1 MIHVMAA
8 LITDPKGRILMARRL
23 VGRDFAGYWEF
34 PGGKVDP
41 GESPEAALARELKE
55 ELGIDAHIDE
65 AVMVVP
71 QHAPKALKLD
81 VRWVRHWT
89 GTPKG
94 LDGQALV
101 WVPRAKLSQY
111 AVPPPDVPVIAHLLT
126 PDLVWITPAVADVGG
141 WNAWL
146 LELRRVLGLRV
157 KRVQLRPWKSAS
169 TAPSGVPSPL
179 GGEANSASSAPGG
192 APFPLRGEGNALPLS
207 ISDGEGG
214 ANAPGEALLALQS
227 AVALCKS
234 AQAEVSLNG
243 NPDLALALHCGL
255 HLKSH
260 QLATADIEAFKTQ
273 DLPVSA
279 SCHNA
284 DELQRAHALG
294 CSYALLG
301 PVAQTQSHP
310 NTPPIG
316 WPEFFNIRG
325 HAPAL
330 PTYALGGMTPAHIAL
345 ARSYGAQG
353 IATISGI

>member
-23 VGRDFAGYWEF
+23 IGRDFAGYWEF

-55 ELGIDAHIDE
+55 ELGINARIDE
-65 AVMVVP
+65 AVMLVP

-94 LDGQALV
+94 LDGQALA
-101 WVPRAKLSQY
+101 WVPRAKLNQY

-126 PDLVWITPAVADVGG
+126 PDLVWITPALEDVGG
-141 WNAWL
+141 WDAWL
-146 LELRRVLGLRV
+146 LELQRVLALEV

-169 TAPSGVPSPL
+169 SAPDGAPS
-179 GGEANSASSAPGG
+179 
-192 APFPLRGEGNALPLS
+192 PLRGEGLDFPLS

-214 ANAPGEALLALQS
+214 ANAPGEALLALQF
-227 AVALCKS
+227 AIALCKS
-234 AQAEVSLNG
+234 AQADVALNG
-243 NPDLALALHCGL
+243 NLDLALALDCGL

-260 QLATADIEAFKTQ
+260 QLATTDIEAFKSQ
-273 DLPVSA
+273 NLPVSA

-294 CSYALLG
+294 CTYALLG
-301 PVAQTQSHP
+301 PVARTQSHP

>member
-126 PDLVWITPAVADVGG
+126 PDLVWITPAVEDVGG
-141 WNAWL
+141 WEGWL
-146 LELRRVLGLRV
+146 LELQRVLGLGV

-169 TAPSGVPSPL
+169 SAPGGAPSPL
-179 GGEANSASSAPGG
+179 GGEGNSASSAPDG
-192 APFPLRGEGNALPLS
+192 APPPLRGAGKALPLS

-227 AVALCKS
+227 AIALCKS

-260 QLATADIEAFKTQ
+260 QLATADIEAFQTQ

-310 NTPPIG
+310 DTPPIG